1 MTVDQIVVEVIDL
14 KQAKARAEVEHRQ
27 FWKTISNIQEDVRAT
42 KQLTEE
48 VHIMATNI
56 TSMQKTLEN
65 TNKKVEE
72 LSNKEFNEYKET
84 KKNIKDKI
92 IGGVIGALITAM
104 AGGIGYL
111 ISLVASQ
118 PH

>member
-1 MTVDQIVVEVIDL
+1 MTTDQLVMEIIDL
-14 KQAKARAEVEHRQ
+14 KQAKAQATTEHRQ
-27 FWKTISNIQEDVRAT
+27 FWKTINNIQEDVKAT

-48 VHIMATNI
+48 VHIMASNVS
-56 TSMQKTLEN
+56 SMQKTLEN

-72 LSNKEFNEYKET
+72 LSNKEFIEYKET

-92 IGGVIGALITAM
+92 IGGIIGALITAM

-111 ISLVASQ
+111 ISLVAQQ

>member
-1 MTVDQIVVEVIDL
+1 MTVDQLVVEVIDL

-27 FWKTISNIQEDVRAT
+27 FWKTMSNIQEDVKAT

-65 TNKKVEE
+65 TNKK
-72 LSNKEFNEYKET
+72 
-84 KKNIKDKI
+84 
-92 IGGVIGALITAM
+92 
-104 AGGIGYL
+104 
-111 ISLVASQ
+111 
-118 PH
+118 